1 MVRVLDFLHP
11 SWSSKSESG
20 SCSLVALFSG
30 EVARPRHPYG
40 CREVTALILH
50 RVLVQDNLGKKRG
63 TAIIT

>member
-20 SCSLVALFSG
+20 SCSLVGQFSE
-30 EVARPRHPYG
+30 EVARSRHPHG

-50 RVLVQDNLGKKRG
+50 RDLAQDNLGKKRG
-63 TAIIT
+63 TPIIT